1 MKRPMTYALFGVGRT
16 CLYVGCTEN
25 LGQRLVNHSNT
36 KTWWEVATIEAEGS
50 AATRVELLAKLHD
63 EARRYYGDT
72 AVRFVRV
79 EVRRTDIDTFVG
91 SALAMRREVRL

>member
-1 MKRPMTYALFGVGRT
+1 MSAP
-16 CLYVGCTEN
+16 
-25 LGQRLVNHSNT
+25 
-36 KTWWEVATIEAEGS
+36 EVRCADEMLRVQGS

-63 EARRYYGDT
+63 EARRYYGDGT

-79 EVRRTDIDTFVG
+79 EVRRTDVDRFVG

>member
-1 MKRPMTYALFGVGRT
+1 MSAP
-16 CLYVGCTEN
+16 
-25 LGQRLVNHSNT
+25 
-36 KTWWEVATIEAEGS
+36 EVRCADEMLRVQGS

-63 EARRYYGDT
+63 EARRYYGDGT

-79 EVRRTDIDTFVG
+79 EVRHTNVGFVG

>member
-1 MKRPMTYALFGVGRT
+1 MTAP
-16 CLYVGCTEN
+16 
-25 LGQRLVNHSNT
+25 
-36 KTWWEVATIEAEGS
+36 EVRCADEMLRVQGS

-79 EVRRTDIDTFVG
+79 EVRRTDVDTFVG
-91 SALAMRREVRL
+91 SALAMRREVWP